1 MNFTESF
8 LSEASKIID
17 SLDRK
22 SIEQVVGVLAD
33 VQKKEGVFSFSASE
47 GVLQTRRML

>member
-8 LSEASKIID
+8 LSEASKIIA

-22 SIEQVVGVLAD
+22 SIERVVGVLAD
-33 VQKKEGVFSFSASE
+33 VQKKEGRIFFL
-47 GVLQTRRML
+47 GVGGALQTRRML